1 MIRKA
6 LLIAAAFALASCTP
20 SPSKPVVDTTCTTQ
34 RPMCWRDSWPDDA
47 IVQAK
52 THNAK
57 LFALCPEI
65 KARVKVICAQVSAET
80 DLVLRSLPK
89 QSAPAPMSVP
99 AKKQV
104 PP

>member
-1 MIRKA
+1 VIRN
-6 LLIAAAFALASCTP
+6 LILAAAAIALAACTP
-20 SPSKPVVDTTCTTQ
+20 NSPPTTIDTTCQTQ
-34 RPMCWRDSWPDDA
+34 KPICWRGSWPDDA

-65 KARVKVICAQVSAET
+65 KARIKVICAQVGAET
-80 DLVLRSLPK
+80 DLVLKGLPK
-89 QSAPAPMSVP
+89 PGPAPMSVP
-99 AKKQV
+99 AAKQV